1 MKCLDATTEDRRIS
15 GDILYLLAFVAKA
28 LNKFLCTT
36 STEEFNALF
45 IELFKKV
52 VKAVFVK
59 DGNQCCL
66 DVLSFSHNKMCILIL
81 YLYTVVQSY

>member
-1 MKCLDATTEDRRIS
+1 
-15 GDILYLLAFVAKA
+15 
-28 LNKFLCTT
+28 
-36 STEEFNALF
+36 
-45 IELFKKV
+45 
-52 VKAVFVK
+52 VK